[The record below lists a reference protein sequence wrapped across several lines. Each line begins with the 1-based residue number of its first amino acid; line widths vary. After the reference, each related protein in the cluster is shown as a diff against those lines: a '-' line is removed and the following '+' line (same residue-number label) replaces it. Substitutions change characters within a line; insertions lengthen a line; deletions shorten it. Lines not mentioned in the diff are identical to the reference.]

1 MRDLSNS
8 KVYAEYFMQF
18 KEPKEDPFNDEE
30 EKGSIDRSPMQTHIK
45 HYSNL

>member
-18 KEPKEDPFNDEE
+18 KEPRDDEE
-30 EKGSIDRSPMQTHIK
+30 DKEV
-45 HYSNL
+45 